1 MDIPMAM
8 EMALIILVATSINA
22 GRLALVIIFLLSFLL
37 SSVKDRVLVVWANIV
52 ESEKP
57 VLTILF
63 VGLGA
68 VFTLVKAIFG
78 E

>member
-1 MDIPMAM
+1 
-8 EMALIILVATSINA
+8 
-22 GRLALVIIFLLSFLL
+22 
-37 SSVKDRVLVVWANIV
+37 VKDRVLVVWANIV